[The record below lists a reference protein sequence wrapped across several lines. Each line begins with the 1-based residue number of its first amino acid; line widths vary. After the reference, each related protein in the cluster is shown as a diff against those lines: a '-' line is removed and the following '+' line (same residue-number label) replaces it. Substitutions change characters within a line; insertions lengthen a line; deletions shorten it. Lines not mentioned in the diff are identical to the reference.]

1 MDPRHLELASQ
12 FCEMVG
18 FDDLVDFLNLEPD
31 VDSETALAK
40 LKKKRSFY
48 QSMQA
53 NPKHRD
59 KAKFFIKHYRALQ
72 AVMQDPAA
80 HLAHQVRMR
89 SAEKLPMLEM
99 AIDSVLADGVFTPQE
114 EQFIRDSAENIGIDP
129 EVVDQILEER
139 LAKTGAVRG
148 PNPGGGSMPPPPPS
162 FKKSVATI
170 QPTIKPAVQQPE
182 PKPARRRRRGS
193 DGWWTPAFTDLLLSV
208 IPEGTTR
215 IVDIAC
221 ASAWSAL
228 ALLPE
233 REEME
238 YLGIDREEQRIQ
250 MAQRSISSSPL
261 GSRVALIAGMP
272 HELPLKD
279 DSVDVIMSIMALR
292 YFYDTEPIFAE
303 AHRVLKEGGR
313 FIVVEPDGLSQQFY
327 FDGHLNVLNQAYQA
341 FMRAADIA
349 IGDTRTGEFIGRP
362 GLAIGPELGAR
373 LRHAGFRPQKM
384 AVHPIQGFRLEC
396 APDFAERVSRNIDAV
411 AKRAGLKSIDKSVR
425 AVRRALNDIVDMMDP
440 EQPGYGG
447 HLQPAFLA
455 VGVKS

>member
-1 MDPRHLELASQ
+1 MDPRHLELAAQ

-18 FDDLVDFLNLEPD
+18 FDDLLDLLGLDPD
-31 VDSETALAK
+31 VEPEEALAK

-53 NPKHRD
+53 NPKHRE

-72 AVMQDPAA
+72 AVMEEPRA
-80 HLAHQVRMR
+80 HLAHQQRAR

-114 EQFIRDSAENIGIDP
+114 EAFIRESAESIGIDM

-148 PNPGGGSMPPPPPS
+148 PRPGGSLPPPPPS
-162 FKKSVATI
+162 FSKPVATL
-170 QPTIKPAVQQPE
+170 QPAGPVASPSQPAP
-182 PKPARRRRRGS
+182 PKRRRRRGS
-193 DGWWTPAFTDLLLSV
+193 DGWWSPAFTDLLLSV

-221 ASAWSAL
+221 ASGWSAL

-238 YLGIDREEQRIQ
+238 YLGIDREEDRIK
-250 MAQRSISSSPL
+250 MAQRSISGSPL
-261 GSRVALIAGMP
+261 GSRVALLSGMP
-272 HELPLKD
+272 HELPLQD

-341 FMRAADIA
+341 FMRAADQA
-349 IGDTRTGEFIGRP
+349 IGDTRTGAFIGRP

-373 LRHAGFRPQKM
+373 LRHAGFHPQKM

-411 AKRAGLKSIDKSVR
+411 AKRAGLKSIDKPVR
-425 AVRRALNDIVDMMDP
+425 AVRRALNDIVDMIDP
-440 EQPGYGG
+440 DQPGYGG